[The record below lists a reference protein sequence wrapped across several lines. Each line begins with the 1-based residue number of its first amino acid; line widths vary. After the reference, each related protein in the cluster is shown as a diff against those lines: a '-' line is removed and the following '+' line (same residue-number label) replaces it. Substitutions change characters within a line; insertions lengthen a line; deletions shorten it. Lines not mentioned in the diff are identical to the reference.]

1 MLRELTMKTTA
12 IAVSRLHLPS
22 WSRLRSRLPDFVALM
37 KPRVM
42 VLAVFT
48 AFVGLM
54 IAAGHHDPFLGSVAT
69 LAIAAG
75 AGAAGV
81 LNMLRDADIDG
92 VMARTAMRPI
102 PRGIVSRGEA
112 LVFGLILAGGAVA
125 ALAFAA
131 NVMAAALLAFAI
143 FFYVVVYTTWLKRR
157 TPQNIVIGGAAGAL
171 PLVIGWTVGTG
182 GIAIELLILFLII
195 FLWTPP
201 HFWALA
207 LNRTEEYARARV
219 PMLPVV
225 AGRAATTRQI
235 LIYSALLAPAS
246 LLPWALGVAG
256 MIYGAAA
263 AVCGAMLIALAVQLA
278 RSRED
283 DRRAAHRLRILR
295 FVFIRPVCSAVG
307 RQRQPLVDHPLH
319 ARSCR
324 IAVGRPVASWCM
336 PSAWASASRHWTDA
350 MVELPGVRED
360 GMSGRNGSESP
371 EPLVG
376 RLGAPAQRRHRV

>member
-54 IAAGHHDPFLGSVAT
+54 IAPGHHDPFLGSVAT

-143 FFYVVVYTTWLKRR
+143 FFYVVRR
-157 TPQNIVIGGAAGAL
+157 LRSDAHCARGAAGQE
-171 PLVIGWTVGTG
+171 P
-182 GIAIELLILFLII
+182 
-195 FLWTPP
+195 
-201 HFWALA
+201 
-207 LNRTEEYARARV
+207 R
-219 PMLPVV
+219 
-225 AGRAATTRQI
+225 GR
-235 LIYSALLAPAS
+235 SA
-246 LLPWALGVAG
+246 
-256 MIYGAAA
+256 
-263 AVCGAMLIALAVQLA
+263 
-278 RSRED
+278 
-283 DRRAAHRLRILR
+283 RRASPVRILR
-295 FVFIRPVCSAVG
+295 FVFRSVCSAVG
-307 RQRQPLVDHPLH
+307 R
-319 ARSCR
+319 
-324 IAVGRPVASWCM
+324 
-336 PSAWASASRHWTDA
+336 HW
-350 MVELPGVRED
+350 
-360 GMSGRNGSESP
+360 
-371 EPLVG
+371 
-376 RLGAPAQRRHRV
+376 Q